1 MTVHHLSEISFDELM
16 DCFFL
21 AFEDYIIKMP
31 TDKNYYWERWNASKV
46 DFNYS
51 YGMVD
56 EDRLVGFI
64 INAIDKRE
72 GILTAFN
79 TGTGVI
85 PAYRGRRIVKSIYEY
100 ALKDLF
106 ENGIARSTLEVIT
119 NNDKAV
125 RLYEGI
131 GFKKNKTYK
140 CYAGDILIEE
150 QTNFELEEI
159 PLNSADWH
167 DLPNQE
173 YYSWDFQKET
183 LLGGN
188 YLLYRILFDN
198 EPESF
203 FIINPQ
209 NKTLAQFDILNANE
223 ASWKRLFSAIK
234 KVSGNIKVNNVDDRL
249 HDKLYYLNLYGLK
262 NAVDQYEME
271 LFIEG
276 AM

>member
-1 MTVHHLSEISFDELM
+1 MTVHHLSEISFDQLL
-16 DCFFL
+16 DCFLL

-31 TDKNYYWERWNASKV
+31 TDKDYYWERWKASKV
-46 DFNYS
+46 DYKYS

-56 EDRLVGFI
+56 EGRLVGFI

-85 PAYRGRRIVKSIYEY
+85 PAYRGRRIVQSIYEY
-100 ALKDLF
+100 AFKDLLKY
-106 ENGIARSTLEVIT
+106 GITRCTLEVIT

-131 GFKKNKTYK
+131 GFKKTKTYK
-140 CYAGDILIEE
+140 CYAGDIMIDEKS
-150 QTNFELEEI
+150 NFKLEEI
-159 PLNSADWH
+159 SLSSADW
-167 DLPNQE
+167 DSLPNQD

-188 YLLYRILFDN
+188 YFLYRVLFDN
-198 EPESF
+198 KPESF
-203 FIINPQ
+203 FIINPK
-209 NKTLAQFDILNANE
+209 NTYLAQFDILNANDG
-223 ASWKRLFSAIK
+223 SWKRLFSAIK
-234 KVSGNIKVNNVDDRL
+234 NISGKIKVNNVDDRL
-249 HDKLYYLNLYGLK
+249 HDKLYYLSLYGLK

-271 LFIEG
+271 LFIESVV
-276 AM
+276 